1 MSTTKLEDD
10 HILSTDVINSVR
22 EWSSD
27 PVGDSK
33 YSETVDNYKRSIRL
47 KLIFI
52 IACIIAIVV
61 VVSYAVTVGAVDIG
75 FFEVYAIIIDHITG
89 NITSDYDYIV
99 FDMRLPR
106 VVAGIIAGAGLAI
119 CGVIMQSVLKNPLAD
134 PYTTGVSSGASFGA
148 TMAMTLGMS
157 ALLGDS
163 SVVILAFVF
172 SLVPTFII
180 AMMSKF
186 ANASPTTVVMAG
198 IGVMYLFNAMTTV
211 MMLWANSS
219 DLNRIFYWQVGSL
232 ALIKGWESIPI
243 MFAVVLVGLIISMIL
258 SGKLNVLATGDDSA
272 KALGINADRMRIF
285 TLVLTGVVS
294 AAIVSYTGLIGFVGL
309 VTPHIVRMFIGA
321 DNRYLIP
328 ASALFGAALMLI
340 ADVIGRVVIYP
351 SALPVGVVMA
361 FIGGPFFLWMVIRR
375 SNKAW

>member
-1 MSTTKLEDD
+1 MIEEDR
-10 HILSTDVINSVR
+10 ILSSDVVNSVK
-22 EWSSD
+22 EWSSQ
-27 PVGDSK
+27 PVGDSQ
-33 YSETVDNYKRSIRL
+33 YSETVDVYNRSIRM
-47 KLIFI
+47 KFIFI
-52 IACIIAIVV
+52 AACLLVILV
-61 VVSYAVTVGAVDIG
+61 VVSYAVTVGAVNIG
-75 FFEVYAIIIDHITG
+75 FFEVYQIIIDHLTG
-89 NITSDYDYIV
+89 NITSDYDHIV
-99 FDMRLPR
+99 FNMRLPR
-106 VVAGIIAGAGLAI
+106 VMAGIIAGAGLAI

-148 TMAMTLGMS
+148 TMAMTLGL
-157 ALLGDS
+157 AAFAGDG

-172 SLVPTFII
+172 SLVPTVII

-198 IGVMYLFNAMTTV
+198 IGVMYLFNALTTV

-219 DLNRIFYWQVGSL
+219 DLNRIFYWQTGSL
-232 ALIKGWESIPI
+232 ALIDGWESLPV
-243 MFAVVLVGLIISMIL
+243 MFGVVLVGLIISMIL

-328 ASALFGAALMLI
+328 ASAIFGAALMII

-351 SALPVGVVMA
+351 SALPVGVVMS
-361 FIGGPFFLWMVIRR
+361 FIGGPFFLWMILRR
-375 SNKAW
+375 NSNAW

>member
-1 MSTTKLEDD
+1 
-10 HILSTDVINSVR
+10 
-22 EWSSD
+22 
-27 PVGDSK
+27 
-33 YSETVDNYKRSIRL
+33 
-47 KLIFI
+47 
-52 IACIIAIVV
+52 
-61 VVSYAVTVGAVDIG
+61 
-75 FFEVYAIIIDHITG
+75 
-89 NITSDYDYIV
+89 
-99 FDMRLPR
+99 
-106 VVAGIIAGAGLAI
+106 
-119 CGVIMQSVLKNPLAD
+119 
-134 PYTTGVSSGASFGA
+134 
-148 TMAMTLGMS
+148 
-157 ALLGDS
+157 
-163 SVVILAFVF
+163 LAFVF

>member
-1 MSTTKLEDD
+1 MIEEDR
-10 HILSTDVINSVR
+10 ILSSDVVNSVK
-22 EWSSD
+22 EWSSQ
-27 PVGDSK
+27 PVGDSQ
-33 YSETVDNYKRSIRL
+33 YSETVDVYNRSIRM
-47 KLIFI
+47 KFIFI
-52 IACIIAIVV
+52 AACLLVILV
-61 VVSYAVTVGAVDIG
+61 VVSYAVTVGAVNIG
-75 FFEVYAIIIDHITG
+75 FFEVYQIIIDHLTG
-89 NITSDYDYIV
+89 NITSDYDHIV
-99 FDMRLPR
+99 FNMRLPR

-148 TMAMTLGMS
+148 TMAMTLGL
-157 ALLGDS
+157 AAFAGDG

-172 SLVPTFII
+172 SLVPTVII

-198 IGVMYLFNAMTTV
+198 IGVMYLFNALTTV

-219 DLNRIFYWQVGSL
+219 DLNRIFYWQTGSL
-232 ALIKGWESIPI
+232 ALIDGWGSLPV
-243 MFAVVLVGLIISMIL
+243 MFGVVLVGLIISMIL

-328 ASALFGAALMLI
+328 ASAIFGAALMII

-351 SALPVGVVMA
+351 SALPVGVVMS
-361 FIGGPFFLWMVIRR
+361 FIGGPFFLWMILRR
-375 SNKAW
+375 NSNAW

>member
-1 MSTTKLEDD
+1 M
-10 HILSTDVINSVR
+10 
-22 EWSSD
+22 
-27 PVGDSK
+27 GDSK

>member
-1 MSTTKLEDD
+1 MIEEDR
-10 HILSTDVINSVR
+10 ILSSDVVNSVK
-22 EWSSD
+22 EWSSQ
-27 PVGDSK
+27 PVGDSQ
-33 YSETVDNYKRSIRL
+33 YSETVDVYNRSIRM
-47 KLIFI
+47 KFIFI
-52 IACIIAIVV
+52 AACLLVILV
-61 VVSYAVTVGAVDIG
+61 VVSYAVTVGAVNIG
-75 FFEVYAIIIDHITG
+75 FFEVYQIIIDHLTG
-89 NITSDYDYIV
+89 NITSDYDHIV
-99 FDMRLPR
+99 FNMRLPR

-148 TMAMTLGMS
+148 TMAMTLGL
-157 ALLGDS
+157 AAFAGDG

-172 SLVPTFII
+172 SLVPTVII

-198 IGVMYLFNAMTTV
+198 IGVMYLFNALTTV

-219 DLNRIFYWQVGSL
+219 DLNRIFYWQTGSL
-232 ALIKGWESIPI
+232 ALIDGWESLPV
-243 MFAVVLVGLIISMIL
+243 MFGVVLVGLIISMIL

-328 ASALFGAALMLI
+328 ASAIFGAALMII

-351 SALPVGVVMA
+351 SALPVGVVMS
-361 FIGGPFFLWMVIRR
+361 FIGGPFFLWMILRR
-375 SNKAW
+375 NSNAW

>member
-1 MSTTKLEDD
+1 MRSL
-10 HILSTDVINSVR
+10 DVVNTVK
-22 EWSSD
+22 EWSFQ
-27 PVGDSK
+27 PCGVAQ
-33 YSETVDNYKRSIRL
+33 YSETVVVYNRSIRM
-47 KLIFI
+47 KFIFI
-52 IACIIAIVV
+52 AACLLVILV
-61 VVSYAVTVGAVDIG
+61 VVSYAVTVGAVNIG
-75 FFEVYAIIIDHITG
+75 FFEVYQIIIDHLTG
-89 NITSDYDYIV
+89 NITSDYDHIV
-99 FDMRLPR
+99 FNMRLPR

-148 TMAMTLGMS
+148 TMAMTLGL
-157 ALLGDS
+157 AAFAGDG

-172 SLVPTFII
+172 SLVPTVII

-198 IGVMYLFNAMTTV
+198 IGVMYLFNALTTV

-219 DLNRIFYWQVGSL
+219 DLNRIFYWQTGSL
-232 ALIKGWESIPI
+232 ALIDGWESLPV
-243 MFAVVLVGLIISMIL
+243 MFGVVLVGLIISMIL

-328 ASALFGAALMLI
+328 ASAIFGAALMII

-351 SALPVGVVMA
+351 SALPVGVVMS
-361 FIGGPFFLWMVIRR
+361 FIGGPFFLWMILRR
-375 SNKAW
+375 NSNAW

>member
-1 MSTTKLEDD
+1 MIEEDR
-10 HILSTDVINSVR
+10 ILSSDVVNSVK
-22 EWSSD
+22 EWSSQ
-27 PVGDSK
+27 PVGDSQ
-33 YSETVDNYKRSIRL
+33 YSETVDVYNRSIRM
-47 KLIFI
+47 KFIFI
-52 IACIIAIVV
+52 AACLLVILV
-61 VVSYAVTVGAVDIG
+61 VVSYAVTVGAVNIG
-75 FFEVYAIIIDHITG
+75 FFEVYQIIIDHLTG
-89 NITSDYDYIV
+89 NITSDYDHIV
-99 FDMRLPR
+99 FNMRLPR

-148 TMAMTLGMS
+148 TMAMTLGL
-157 ALLGDS
+157 AAFAGDG
-163 SVVILAFVF
+163 SVVILAFAF
-172 SLVPTFII
+172 SLVPTVII

-198 IGVMYLFNAMTTV
+198 IGVMYLFNALTTV

-219 DLNRIFYWQVGSL
+219 DLNRIFYWQTGSL
-232 ALIKGWESIPI
+232 ALIDGWGSLPV
-243 MFAVVLVGLIISMIL
+243 MFGVVLVGLIISMIL

-328 ASALFGAALMLI
+328 ASAIFGAALMII

-351 SALPVGVVMA
+351 SALPVGVVMS
-361 FIGGPFFLWMVIRR
+361 FIGGPFFLWMILRR
-375 SNKAW
+375 NSNAW